1 MHPLILWEGSPQGSS
16 CSSSLIVP
24 VAAMQAASHG
34 DQREEFPSEGVEN
47 CRTMQISLFDRPRR
61 STSLRLP
68 GPGRLDGSPVHPT
81 RWSGVNCQFVGHSWG
96 RDDDG
101 GSSIVCG
108 GAVSYLSVDVCG
120 GDLRLRVTA
129 ASLSLVHRNLF

>member
-1 MHPLILWEGSPQGSS
+1 
-16 CSSSLIVP
+16 
-24 VAAMQAASHG
+24 MQAACPLAVPRGSTRG
-34 DQREEFPSEGVEN
+34 VPERECRK
-47 CRTMQISLFDRPRR
+47 CRTLQITLFDRPR

-68 GPGRLDGSPVHPT
+68 GPGRLDGSPVRPT
-81 RWSGVNCQFVGHSWG
+81 RWSGVNCQFVVHSWG